1 MFAFSANSYGVG
13 GETKAP
19 LRMFPCDK
27 NVYLHQLCRMRVRK
41 CRKTAFFRNN
51 KDLLVMKCTRIL

>member
-19 LRMFPCDK
+19 LRMFPRYMLRDK
-27 NVYLHQLCRMRVRK
+27 CVPTPALSNEG
-41 CRKTAFFRNN
+41 
-51 KDLLVMKCTRIL
+51 